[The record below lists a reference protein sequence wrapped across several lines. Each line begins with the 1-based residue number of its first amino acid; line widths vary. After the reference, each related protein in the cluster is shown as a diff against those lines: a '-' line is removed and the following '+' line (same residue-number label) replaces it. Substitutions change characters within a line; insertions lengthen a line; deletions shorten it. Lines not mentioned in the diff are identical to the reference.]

1 MKKDSTVNTFQD
13 GLIMDLNPLL
23 TPNTAL
29 TNCLNGTIVT
39 FNGNENVLQN
49 DMGNGRV
56 ETAYLPEGYVPVGTA
71 ELGGIIYI
79 VSYNPLKDK
88 CQIGCFPSPERNI
101 TSDEIKSNTNNSI
114 DTGKFRNDKNEIT
127 TTEYKVELLPDNTKL
142 NPGDQYSIYAT
153 NKGITNN
160 FDCLSFIG
168 NTNHTMD
175 NYEKENCPYNNEN
188 SQIYKNVEIHVVS
201 ISDDGK
207 ITYLDDTV
215 KWFENTFKIGTDE
228 NKKLLPADYYIK
240 EVEGD
245 KNETINNDIE
255 NYRSLIST
263 AYNTF
268 NSKTSGKLAL
278 LFKLNVIDTFSA
290 TWSINNIL
298 DITNSE
304 YDQQATITLEMNY
317 TSKHSTINLS
327 NIESNVEIGES
338 VGVYYIKD
346 GHIISKIDNPEVFEI
361 NYDDIDTNK
370 QGKKPIKKISKYNF
384 QYNKNKES
392 KVKYTLTPCMNFGK
406 LAYLNKGFTI
416 RLDKIGSGDMNVT
429 GWRYFSISN
438 DVTIDL
444 GLETYPKKGD
454 TVTGVELVFYDPSN
468 TVKVNVEGN
477 VEEKDAVQLLS
488 ELKTNEDYIKGIDN
502 SIETIDDKSGYSG
515 NIQHKIYLNDD
526 TYPRNCLFLVDILI
540 IVENKDGK
548 EYHHNPRFLYTCG
561 IFNNKYYE
569 VDDFNELNI
578 DEFIKPEA
586 IVTTKKNTLD
596 DTKTWLPSEAEVSE
610 LCQKTLAS
618 NATDIEKTEYGYQ
631 TMSVQKTTID
641 GEIEY
646 DSKIVDKNWS
656 ELFKYDYKYNKIGHS
671 VNYKDDDPK
680 ADTNVDD
687 YTECVKRIYSHKTSE
702 NPPAKLVVGSSAA
715 NNLYEDYFDVEHN
728 TNTNAIKVKGALYS
742 RMNAKVEEKTV
753 HSEKYLRPVLLNM
766 SDLYKLNLRT
776 YKDSTDNTT
785 IGFKYKYGMYTGDYG
800 KGDPF
805 YLEGYK
811 WEKLKNSKAESD
823 PSYWEANDG
832 EWSTIESYRS
842 PKSDFTKD
850 GLFSKQ
856 WNQIGAYKNFF
867 NEWMEE
873 DKNPFAIWFFNYDN
887 KSGAMQKWR
896 DCSNFIENSNGLNY
910 VAMIRTDKT
919 FIPFTYL
926 MKAKDIYNYKD
937 DLNKYRRHSCNELV
951 KVIVSLLCNLYYI
964 VNEPT
969 DMKAPTV
976 TNINYLN
983 DYIVNLNINLTFNI
997 SKVKVRTKGGQYY
1010 SLTNSNNETHTNI
1023 YSNSFPIVV
1032 FNFKEHP
1039 FVINTN
1045 KLYNYYTS
1053 HNTNNV
1059 NCIAKTLTGD
1069 IAINQEMQP
1078 GVVYVDS
1085 SENMNFTKFEKT
1097 SNLKEYIWLR
1107 DIIISDDNKLKK
1119 SEYSHSINYKLLHC
1133 LKISDQNDLY
1143 AEYSEIT
1150 TRTGHMYA
1158 AEPDHKST
1166 FFSIIFTGGT
1176 DIPVYRYQ
1184 HQYVNTQKLD

>member
-101 TSDEIKSNTNNSI
+101 TSDEIKSNANNSI

-153 NKGITNN
+153 GNGITNN

-168 NTNHTMD
+168 NINHTMD

-429 GWRYFSISN
+429 GWRYFSTSN

-468 TVKVNVEGN
+468 TIKVNVEGN

-488 ELKTNEDYIKGIDN
+488 ELGTDKNYIDN
-502 SIETIDDKSGYSG
+502 VDKSIEIIDDKSGYSG

-561 IFNNKYYE
+561 IFNSKYYE
-569 VDDFNELNI
+569 EDDFDNLNI
-578 DEFIKPEA
+578 AEFISPEA
-586 IVTTKKNTLD
+586 VITTKKNTLD
-596 DTKTWLPSEAEVSE
+596 NTKTKIPTEADI
-610 LCQKTLAS
+610 S
-618 NATDIEKTEYGYQ
+618 NLLQTPFNENDSDSDKEEYYYK

-656 ELFKYDYKYNKIGHS
+656 ELFEYYYGQPKVEYS
-671 VNYKDDDPK
+671 VDYKDDDPK
-680 ADTNVDD
+680 ANTEKDK
-687 YTECVKRIYSHKTSE
+687 YTDCVKKIYSNE
-702 NPPAKLVVGSSAA
+702 LPGDFPEPLIVGSKD
-715 NNLYEDYFDVEHN
+715 NNGEYKDYFDIYGKSNV
-728 TNTNAIKVKGALYS
+728 IKVYGVLYS
-742 RMNAKVEEKTV
+742 RMNAKVENKTV
-753 HSEKYLRPVLLNM
+753 HADKYLRPVLLKATD
-766 SDLYKLNLRT
+766 SELSKLSLRK
-776 YKDSTDNTT
+776 YENDKKHE
-785 IGFKYKYGMYTGDYG
+785 IGFRYKYGMYTGDHG
-800 KGDPF
+800 GGDSF
-805 YLEGYK
+805 YLECHK
-811 WEKLKNSKAESD
+811 WEKTGNDYWDEINGWNLKDK
-823 PSYWEANDG
+823 
-832 EWSTIESYRS
+832 YRS
-842 PKSDFTKD
+842 PDGDFNKD
-850 GLFSKQ
+850 GSFTTTWKSS
-856 WNQIGAYKNFF
+856 YTYRTVF
-867 NEWMEE
+867 NDWMES
-873 DKNPFAIWFFNYDN
+873 DHNLFTIWFFNYNDQ
-887 KSGAMQKWR
+887 KKDIQKWMDSR
-896 DCSNFIENSNGLNY
+896 NIMNNDNRNY
-910 VAMIRTDKT
+910 AIMVRTNDVFVPIT
-919 FIPFTYL
+919 YFT
-926 MKAKDIYNYKD
+926 KATGSSYAGVLACDN
-937 DLNKYRRHSCNELV
+937 LV
-951 KVIVSLLCNLYYI
+951 RIIISLFCHLYYL
-964 VNEPT
+964 VNDGIDIT
-969 DMKAPTV
+969 APVV

-983 DYIVNLNINLTFNI
+983 DYIVNLNINLVFNI
-997 SKVKVRTKGGQYY
+997 SGAEVFTKSGEYDL
-1010 SLTNSNNETHTNI
+1010 SKPSNKNYKNI
-1023 YSNSFPIVV
+1023 YIKNEQNSDFPSPIGKIKPHS
-1032 FNFKEHP
+1032 FFIKND
-1039 FVINTN
+1039 
-1045 KLYNYYTS
+1045 KLYKYYKS
-1053 HNTNNV
+1053 HQSDRT
-1059 NCIAKTLTGD
+1059 NCIVQTLTGPM
-1069 IAINQEMQP
+1069 ILNQN
-1078 GVVYVDS
+1078 VDS
-1085 SENMNFTKFEKT
+1085 NAV
-1097 SNLKEYIWLR
+1097 YI
-1107 DIIISDDNKLKK
+1107 D
-1119 SEYSHSINYKLLHC
+1119 YSHKNNYSDSIFK
-1133 LKISDQNDLY
+1133 KISDLGNSTRVTISAINVENDDLQKTNLDYDIYTDFLKCLKVENGKLY
-1143 AEYSEIT
+1143 AESYNLVT
-1150 TRTGHMYA
+1150 DTGIMKT
-1158 AEPDHKST
+1158 AEPSRKGTHFNIT
-1166 FFSIIFTGGT
+1166 FKGGSDKKIGKFTW
-1176 DIPVYRYQ
+1176 V
-1184 HQYVNTQKLD
+1184 